1 MKKGDLVEYHLDG
14 DKADGWR
21 GIIVGKKEA
30 YEGKAAWKVLTS
42 DGGVGLYFESNLN
55 VVKIK

>member
-14 DKADGWR
+14 DKDAGWR

-42 DGGVGLYFESNLN
+42 DGVVVLYFESNLN